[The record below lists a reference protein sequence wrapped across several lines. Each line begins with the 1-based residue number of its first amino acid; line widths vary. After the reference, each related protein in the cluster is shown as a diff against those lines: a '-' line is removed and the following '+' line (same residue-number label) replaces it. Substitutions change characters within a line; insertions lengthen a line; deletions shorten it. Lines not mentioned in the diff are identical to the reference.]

1 MEKRPL
7 RSPAKNQTRV
17 LCTRLAGLAIRSD
30 TWSAALHLRHALPPQ
45 FRNASLRLLRRQFPQ
60 AGLRRGG
67 QCDRA
72 QCCQRVHRRDR
83 KAHTERDRQTPS
95 QNAPCKPV
103 HDPTT
108 IYPRYYSSHAC
119 TAVWRTISCPLAL
132 PALLRRTPSAVAV
145 MYEKSRLAIP
155 RAAFNNLPCRPLGG
169 WIRSDL
175 HVRNLPARLRLAPE
189 RLRSE
194 RPHRAQGLPR

>member
-7 RSPAKNQTRV
+7 RSPVKNPTRV

-108 IYPRYYSSHAC
+108 IYPRYYSSPRSGARSLAPSHFQHCCEEHLRLSRSC
-119 TAVWRTISCPLAL
+119 TRNRGWQSQGQHSTICRAVH
-132 PALLRRTPSAVAV
+132 SAVGYGV
-145 MYEKSRLAIP
+145 TCTCRTCRLA
-155 RAAFNNLPCRPLGG
+155 
-169 WIRSDL
+169 
-175 HVRNLPARLRLAPE
+175 
-189 RLRSE
+189 
-194 RPHRAQGLPR
+194 